1 MEMNRTSDIL
11 IIDDDISICT
21 FVLDALTGD
30 GYSCEIA
37 LNAQDAFNKI
47 QNHRYDL
54 VLLDIKLPDKS
65 GIELLECS
73 QSFFYDTSIIMMTA
87 IKDFDVAIQAMRM
100 GASDYIVK
108 PFTVAQ
114 LTQSINNVLTAE
126 DKTGSF
132 PEMIEYP
139 YSVKRNLAHSS
150 KTITALAI
158 GVEAQVDYFDFHSR
172 RVTEKVV
179 NLARRFGLPEK
190 EINRWE
196 ITRNRLF
203 TDRMGRIKS
212 MLIRLEH
219 SPFAQLLLGIT
230 YPKGLYYK
238 ERGEQN

>member
-1 MEMNRTSDIL
+1 MNRTSDSL

-30 GYSCEIA
+30 GYSCQIA

-87 IKDFDVAIQAMRM
+87 IKDFAVAIQAMRM

-114 LTQSINNVLTAE
+114 
-126 DKTGSF
+126 
-132 PEMIEYP
+132 
-139 YSVKRNLAHSS
+139 
-150 KTITALAI
+150 
-158 GVEAQVDYFDFHSR
+158 
-172 RVTEKVV
+172 
-179 NLARRFGLPEK
+179 
-190 EINRWE
+190 
-196 ITRNRLF
+196 
-203 TDRMGRIKS
+203 
-212 MLIRLEH
+212 
-219 SPFAQLLLGIT
+219 
-230 YPKGLYYK
+230 
-238 ERGEQN
+238 